1 MPEDFISS
9 LDACDEI
16 CFPSTHNILK
26 NCCVIPVTTATAE
39 RSFSTLRYLK
49 NYLRNTMDTERLNG
63 LALLFIHK
71 DIEVKAENI
80 IGEMSKK
87 PRRLLLL

>member
-1 MPEDFISS
+1 MPDDFISS
-9 LDACDEI
+9 LDACDKI
-16 CFPSTHNILK
+16 CFLSTHNILK

-49 NYLRNTMDTERLNG
+49 NYLRNTMDTEILNG

-80 IGEMSKK
+80 IGEMSEK
-87 PRRLLLL
+87 PRRFL